1 VRECSL
7 PEAPGTS
14 IAARSL
20 AACLAGILEVPVDD
34 VPCTVARDPFEPVG
48 WWLASHNLG
57 LVPVADAEAFHWGG
71 WWIARMEGTGGRPAE
86 PFVVMA
92 GLPSGM
98 VWAPAGTGAPAG
110 APVREAWILAP
121 PVLHGHTPDG
131 RVAGVVEGLCRAPES
146 TAAMEALARAELKA
160 GIGVE
165 GDRYAAGRGRF
176 SAAGR
181 SGQELTLVEAEA
193 IEALAHEHGVELA
206 AADARRNVVTRGIDL
221 NALVGRRFRIGAVS
235 CYGQRLAEPCTWL
248 QQMTPPGTLRG
259 LVHRGGLRADIL
271 VSGVVALGDPVE
283 PEA

>member
-1 VRECSL
+1 MRECSL

-14 IAARSL
+14 IATRSL
-20 AACLAGILEVPVDD
+20 AACLAGILEVAVDD

-48 WWLASHNLG
+48 WWLASRNLG

-121 PVLHGHTPDG
+121 PVLCGHTPDG
-131 RVAGVVEGLCRAPES
+131 RVAGVVEGLCRASES
-146 TAAMEALARAELKA
+146 TAPMEVLAHAGLTA

-165 GDRYAAGRGRF
+165 GDRYASGRGRF

-193 IEALAHEHGVELA
+193 IEALAREHDVHLA